1 MHQTIAGFLSR
12 RSRIWVCA
20 WFLALP
26 LEGAMAEQTSA
37 VATPPSACADPA
49 FHAFD
54 FWLGDWD
61 VYSGDKLIGH
71 NSIRAIEQGCG
82 LSESWRSAS
91 GTTGVSYNAYDP
103 ADQHWHQFWVSA
115 AGYVL
120 RLRGDVDAQGRM
132 VMLGQLP
139 NAKTGHMDQQR
150 ITWSREPDGSVRQLW
165 EASSDGEEWTVSFD
179 GNYRRVSSEQDRQPA
194 D

>member
-1 MHQTIAGFLSR
+1 MHQAAFGYPLPRFR
-12 RSRIWVCA
+12 MWVCA
-20 WFLALP
+20 FVLTLP
-26 LEGAMAEQTSA
+26 MEAAMAEQATP
-37 VATPPSACADPA
+37 VATPPTACADPA

-54 FWLGDWD
+54 FWLGDWE
-61 VYSGDKLIGH
+61 VYNGDKLIGH

-91 GTTGVSYNAYDP
+91 GITGVSYNAYDP

-120 RLRGDVDAQGRM
+120 RLRGNADADGSM
-132 VMLGQLP
+132 VMRGQLP
-139 NAKTGHMDQQR
+139 NPKTGKMDQQR
-150 ITWSREPDGSVRQLW
+150 ITWSRQPDGSVRQLW
-165 EASSDGEEWTVSFD
+165 EASADGLEWSVSFD
-179 GNYRRVSSEQDRQPA
+179 GNYRRVSSEQSRQPA